1 MTIIIL
7 LYSGELPERV
17 LYHALQA
24 YFCEK
29 NESVAVFHGIDI
41 LKLNLEKFKI
51 TEKDFVIINSN
62 RRCIIVI
69 EVKKTLGA
77 GNSVEKSFQQL
88 KEAKEDFEA
97 WFGTEE
103 LHKWIFIPMIFTEEI
118 QQNITCIECLK
129 YIIEGKKIF
138 LLNSKTKYKKLR
150 QMRERNKSDS

>member
-7 LYSGELPERV
+7 MHSGELPERV
-17 LYHALQA
+17 LYHALLA
-24 YFCEK
+24 YFFEK
-29 NESVAVFHGIDI
+29 DESVVVFHGVDI

-51 TEKDFVIINSN
+51 TEKDFVIINNN

-97 WFGTEE
+97 WFGTEG

-118 QQNITCIECLK
+118 QQNINCIECLK
-129 YIIEGKKIF
+129 YIIEGKKHF
-138 LLNSKTKYKKLR
+138 HSSNSSLY
-150 QMRERNKSDS
+150 